1 MLRRLLLTFLLPLL
15 MTLPVSATGSGAPA
29 YKVPRTTD
37 LKADGQL
44 ARRQNLPILI
54 MFSQTGCSY
63 CEQVLEQFLEPMR
76 KSGDYTDKVIM
87 RRIKLD
93 AFEEIKDFD
102 GQWREPDEIALRYR
116 ASVTPTVVF
125 VDYRGHELAERI
137 LGLTTVDF
145 YGGELDD
152 AIDLALQ
159 RLRPVNLSLQPG
171 SDKRLQ

>member
-1 MLRRLLLTFLLPLL
+1 MLRRLLLTSLLPLL
-15 MTLPVSATGSGAPA
+15 MTLPVSAASQTAPA
-29 YKVPRTTD
+29 YKVPRAED

-44 ARRQNLPILI
+44 ARRKNLPILI

-87 RRIKLD
+87 RKIKLD
-93 AFEEIKDFD
+93 SFEEIRDFD
-102 GQWREPDEIALRYR
+102 GQWRKPDEIAVRYR
-116 ASVTPTVVF
+116 ASITPTVVF

-137 LGLTTVDF
+137 LGLTTPAF

-159 RLRPVNLSLQPG
+159 RLRPMNVSLQPTAG
-171 SDKRLQ
+171 SRLQ

>member
-15 MTLPVSATGSGAPA
+15 MTLSVSAAGSDAPA
-29 YKVPRTTD
+29 YKVPRTAD

-44 ARRQNLPILI
+44 ARRQNLPILL

-93 AFEEIKDFD
+93 SFEEIKDFD

-125 VDYRGHELAERI
+125 IDYRGHELAERI
-137 LGLTTVDF
+137 LGLTTPAF

-159 RLRPVNLSLQPG
+159 RLRPVNVSLQPTA
-171 SDKRLQ
+171 SSRLQ

>member
-15 MTLPVSATGSGAPA
+15 MTPPVSAADQGVSA
-29 YKVPRTTD
+29 YKVPRTGD

-44 ARRQNLPILI
+44 ARQQNLPILI

-63 CEQVLEQFLEPMR
+63 CEQVLQQFLEPMR

-87 RRIKLD
+87 RKIKLD
-93 AFEEIKDFD
+93 SFEEIRDFD
-102 GQWREPDEIALRYR
+102 GQWREPDEIATRYR

-137 LGLTTVDF
+137 LGLTTIDF

-159 RLRPVNLSLQPG
+159 RLRPMNVSLQPPA
-171 SDKRLQ
+171 DNRLQ